1 MATPSTQSNSVQA
14 GLGNLGAGIARAM
27 DNRYQAQKDA
37 QAQANWEKTQ
47 ANWEKS
53 FAQQKA
59 LQDLQMRQLQAQMDR
74 QKEQDEWLKKFYEA
88 YFGDDPEYQELL
100 QLRKMFAGKED
111 ESDTGDSTLTLM
123 GLGPLF
129 RR

>member
-1 MATPSTQSNSVQA
+1 MPSMANPSTQSNSVQA

-37 QAQANWEKTQ
+37 QAQANWEQ
-47 ANWEKS
+47 S
-53 FAQQKA
+53 FNQQKS

-74 QKEQDEWLKKFYEA
+74 QKEQDEWLNKFYEA
-88 YFGDDPEYQELL
+88 YFGEDPEYQELL
-100 QLRKMFAGKED
+100 QLRKMFSGKEE
-111 ESDTGDSTLTLM
+111 ESVPSDSTLTLM
-123 GLGPLF
+123 GLSPLF

>member
-37 QAQANWEKTQ
+37 QAQANWEK
-47 ANWEKS
+47 S
-53 FAQQKA
+53 FAQRKA
-59 LQDLQMRQLQAQMDR
+59 LQDLQMRQLQSQMDR

-100 QLRKMFAGKED
+100 QLRKMFSGKED
-111 ESDTGDSTLTLM
+111 DSAPSDSTLTLM
-123 GLGPLF
+123 GLSPLF
-129 RR
+129 WR